1 MKFDAK
7 IKYQEEYLPTR
18 RHRILRIREIE
29 EIVPV
34 ELRELKKA
42 DAPLAMVVTNY
53 KSYLDADGKDQF
65 GLVDTPV
72 LAVGENLFTRKRDMS
87 GALDKGPY
95 SLEAFM
101 KDAYDYQ
108 SRRFPWCSKTK
119 EAALEVLQDFIGS
132 NVLIDGELYEQ
143 VGEPRYL
150 VNTFGLG
157 HNHGGTAMFIENF
170 YNPNISKNNY
180 FNALQ
185 REEAIA
191 YATTVA
197 TRRGDTESLGNFDDI
212 NIQVFMPELIR
223 CDPQA
228 EHGNGDPFLNE
239 LEDIAQASSSSF
251 EAGLLTMA
259 ATSRHIAAGEKVS
272 LSDQIQSTETCFMKA
287 VDIDWDVD
295 SEDERDSLPSEIEIP
310 KGMVEE
316 EDISDYLS
324 DVTGFCHKG
333 FRLVNCSK
341 EAARDMG
348 SEPAKPSL
356 SDQIKSASTRAA
368 DPHASSVAPVKTP
381 DPER

>member
-1 MKFDAK
+1 MRFDAK
-7 IKYQEEYLPTR
+7 IKYQEEYLPTK
-18 RHRILRIREIE
+18 RHRIPRTREVE
-29 EIVPV
+29 ENVFV
-34 ELRELKKA
+34 ELREIKKA
-42 DAPLAMVVTNY
+42 DAPLAMVVTDY
-53 KSYLDADGKDQF
+53 KSYLDANGNNEF
-65 GLVDTPV
+65 GMMDTAI
-72 LAVGENLFTRKRDMS
+72 LAVGEDLFTRKRDMY

-95 SLEAFM
+95 SLEDFI

-108 SRRFPWCSKTK
+108 SRRFPWCSRTK

-132 NVLIDGELYEQ
+132 HILIDGELYEQ

-191 YATTVA
+191 YATAVA
-197 TRRGDTESLGNFDDI
+197 TRRGDTESLGKFDAI

-223 CDPQA
+223 CNPQA
-228 EHGNGDPFLNE
+228 EHGNGNPLLNE
-239 LEDIAQASSSSF
+239 MEEMVQASSSAL
-251 EAGLLTMA
+251 EAGLLTIA
-259 ATSRHIAAGEKVS
+259 ATSRHIAEGEKVS
-272 LSDQIQSTETCFMKA
+272 LADHIQSAEACSMKA

-310 KGMVEE
+310 EGMEDE

-333 FRLVNCSK
+333 FRLVDCSK
-341 EAARDMG
+341 ESVRDMG
-348 SEPAKPSL
+348 GELRRPSL
-356 SDQIKSASTRAA
+356 SSQIQFASARTG
-368 DPHASSVAPVKTP
+368 DVHPLLDTPVKVP

>member
-18 RHRILRIREIE
+18 RHRIPRVREIE

-72 LAVGENLFTRKRDMS
+72 LAVGENLFTRKRNMS

-95 SLEAFM
+95 SLEAFI

-119 EAALEVLQDFIGS
+119 EAALEVLQDFVGS
-132 NVLIDGELYEQ
+132 HILIDGELFDQ

-150 VNTFGLG
+150 VSTFGLG

-197 TRRGDTESLGNFDDI
+197 TRRGDTESLGKFDDI
-212 NIQVFMPELIR
+212 NIQVFMPEMFR
-223 CDPQA
+223 CDPQT
-228 EHGNGDPFLNE
+228 EHGNGNPLLNE
-239 LEDIAQASSSSF
+239 MEEMVQASSSSF

-259 ATSRHIAAGEKVS
+259 ATSRHIAEGEKVS
-272 LSDQIQSTETCFMKA
+272 LSDQIQS
-287 VDIDWDVD
+287 
-295 SEDERDSLPSEIEIP
+295 
-310 KGMVEE
+310 
-316 EDISDYLS
+316 
-324 DVTGFCHKG
+324 
-333 FRLVNCSK
+333 
-341 EAARDMG
+341 
-348 SEPAKPSL
+348 
-356 SDQIKSASTRAA
+356 ASTRAS
-368 DPHASSVAPVKTP
+368 DSHSSPDTPVKSQ